1 MGSACPLTGRVILLV
16 EDDPLIALDLVDLC
30 KSAGA
35 QAISARSLGEAA
47 ATIGFATIPAAVLDY
62 RLGGNEVGSLCES
75 LRARKNPFFFY
86 SGYSDL
92 QARFPDCVV
101 VQKRRPVKCCLIR
114 SYLWVPQLLQRCW
127 IRFPRETAPRTA
139 THPFS

>member
-86 SGYSDL
+86 SGDSDL

-101 VQKRRPVKCCLIR
+101 VQKPA
-114 SYLWVPQLLQRCW
+114 SGEMLLDT
-127 IRFPRETAPRTA
+127 IISMGSTAPPTLLD
-139 THPFS
+139 PFSARNSSEDSHTPL